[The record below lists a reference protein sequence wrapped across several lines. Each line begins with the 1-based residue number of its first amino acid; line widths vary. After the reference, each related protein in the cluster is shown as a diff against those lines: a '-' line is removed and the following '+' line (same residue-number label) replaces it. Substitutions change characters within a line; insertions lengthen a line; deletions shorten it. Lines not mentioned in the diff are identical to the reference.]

1 MNFSDISKVPNDKI
15 GHTTSIFP
23 KKNMSYERQ
32 RRRSRSRDSLEKD
45 YINFPLMLVI
55 LQEHLPLIN
64 SEFVKQLQRSSGIEE
79 IYLKTQFDI
88 SEFRDGILYIREG
101 STPEK
106 FSALDMVK

>member
-1 MNFSDISKVPNDKI
+1 
-15 GHTTSIFP
+15 
-23 KKNMSYERQ
+23 MSYERQ
-32 RRRSRSRDSLEKD
+32 RRRSRSRDSLERD

-55 LQEHLPLIN
+55 QQEHLPKLS

-79 IYLKTQFDI
+79 IQLKTKFDI

-106 FSALDMVK
+106 LAALDMVN